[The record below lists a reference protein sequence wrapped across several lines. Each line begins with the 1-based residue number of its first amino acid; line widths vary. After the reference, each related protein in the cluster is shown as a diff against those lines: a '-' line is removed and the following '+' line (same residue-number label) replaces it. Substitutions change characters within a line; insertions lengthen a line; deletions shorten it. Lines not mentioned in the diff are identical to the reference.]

1 MKKRNKLALA
11 TPIAIGVATD
21 SLGLWLSVGVA
32 IDIGVGNSS
41 KQKVDKKDDNK
52 F

>member
-21 SLGLWLSVGVA
+21 SLGLWLGVRVA
-32 IDIGVGNSS
+32 IVPACRFTSP
-41 KQKVDKKDDNK
+41 KTAYQ
-52 F
+52 